1 MSDSP
6 DGATPSAPVIRIPD
20 TVLME
25 RVVDGVVFLN
35 LVDNTYY
42 GLEPIGTRML
52 ELLLELT
59 SVEAVVAVLV
69 TEYQASP
76 EILDRDV
83 RVLIAELEASGLVE
97 SLVPVQVQH
106 ENGAHA
112 AVQVQRR
119 RGAQERGLDKGSSG
133 EDASARTGTS

>member
-76 EILDRDV
+76 EILARDV